1 MDTQVGTTASV
12 QNATFVRPVGF
23 YIRGF
28 IALQHTD
35 YYFIFLSII
44 YIATLLANFLIMSII
59 WFADSLH
66 TPKYFAI
73 FSLAVVDVSY
83 STALI
88 PKSIDAFLF
97 NARFVFYDTCLTQMF
112 FVHYFSSMESFAL
125 SVLAY
130 DRLIA
135 ICFPLRS
142 NTLNSNTKMVL
153 VIIVSWAIPFIVV
166 TIMVALIP
174 RLSFCKS
181 TIINSYF
188 CDHGPVFKNTC
199 SDYSANW
206 FMAAFYIVVLFFL
219 PLAFI
224 MLSYVCII
232 FALLK
237 IASAEGR
244 RKAFKTCTSHLTL
257 VAVFYIPL
265 LVTYIIA
272 WVNVTIDTD
281 TRILNTSLSAT
292 IPPLL
297 NPIIYTLKTEEIME
311 QIKKYFR
318 NRTINTV
325 S

>member
-35 YYFIFLSII
+35 YYFIFLSIV

-188 CDHGPVFKNTC
+188 CDHGPVFKNAC

-206 FMAAFYIVVLFFL
+206 LMAAFYIVVLFFL

-224 MLSYVCII
+224 ILSYVCII

-237 IASAEGR
+237 IASAER

-257 VAVFYIPL
+257 VAVFYTPL

-325 S
+325 N